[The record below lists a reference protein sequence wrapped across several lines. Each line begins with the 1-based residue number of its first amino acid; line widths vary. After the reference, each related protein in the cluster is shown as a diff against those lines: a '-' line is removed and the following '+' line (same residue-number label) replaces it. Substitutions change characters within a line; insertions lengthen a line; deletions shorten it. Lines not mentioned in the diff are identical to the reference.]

1 MKTIRRNVFETN
13 SSSVHCVTILSDKE
27 YQNIKNGKAVL
38 DYHDYVEITPQFIR
52 EKIAEDKRYS
62 ESSIEEYERNI
73 KKFEKLIDVDTGDW
87 SKEDKRTIVGW
98 TWERLSGSEL
108 KIKLREYLERAKER
122 IQENKDSITE
132 ADSLDPEKMVKLLE
146 RMIPDLERLKE
157 EYNNYDDDEDD
168 EDDEDALTAD
178 DYGCSEEEFNW
189 AIGFLN
195 DKDNIDTYGSGYDE
209 SSYDSRTIDG
219 VTVHVLSY
227 SGRDG

>member
-52 EKIAEDKRYS
+52 EKIAEDKKYS
-62 ESSIEEYERNI
+62 ESSIEEYEKNI

-122 IQENKDSITE
+122 IQENKDSIAE

-157 EYNNYDDDEDD
+157 EYNNYDDDEED
-168 EDDEDALTAD
+168 ENEDVLTAD

>member
-52 EKIAEDKRYS
+52 EKIAEDKEYFK
-62 ESSIEEYERNI
+62 SSIEEYEKNI

-108 KIKLREYLERAKER
+108 KIKLREYLDHAKKR
-122 IQENKDSITE
+122 IQENKDSIKE

-157 EYNNYDDDEDD
+157 EHNVYDDEEEDD
-168 EDDEDALTAD
+168 YGDVLSTE

-209 SSYDSRTIDG
+209 SACDSRTIDG